1 MWRTTAALLVCLAA
15 CARDATAGDV
25 PGLFTRVRSTE
36 RFMISLI
43 REGYDR
49 SSTFRS
55 LVDTLQQSNVIVYV
69 QPAVCAGGRIRS
81 CLTSVNGSP
90 AERHI
95 RINVDTRTSHNA
107 LIGTIAHEL
116 QHAVE
121 IAEHADVFDAP
132 AARRLYRAIGIG
144 RCRDGLS
151 DECETN
157 AAIAM
162 ESRVMEELFA
172 RRASGQAGEPPD
184 AAQRRV
190 RSSDPGILAV
200 LDEGAGRSGTF
211 RGLLDTVA
219 RYSGIVYVEVGYCAF
234 GHLNGCVLPFV
245 AGSGGARYF
254 RILVTSDA
262 SRVNRERLI
271 ALIGH
276 QLRHVVEA
284 IEDEHVVEVETLT
297 ALYRRIGTPLPGAAG
312 GFETTAAL
320 LTGGTVLAELSVS
333 RK

>member
-1 MWRTTAALLVCLAA
+1 MWRKTVVLLVCLAS

-49 SSTFRS
+49 SSTFGS

-81 CLTSVNGSP
+81 CLTSVNGSA

-121 IAEHADVFDAP
+121 IAEHTDVFDAP

-151 DECETN
+151 DECETRS
-157 AAIAM
+157 AIAA

-172 RRASGQAGEPPD
+172 RGPRAKADEPADEAQA
-184 AAQRRV
+184 RV
-190 RSSDPGILAV
+190 RSSDARILSL
-200 LDEGAGRSGTF
+200 LDEAAGAPERSAACSTPSPEPAGLCTSSSGT
-211 RGLLDTVA
+211 A
-219 RYSGIVYVEVGYCAF
+219 RSA
-234 GHLNGCVLPFV
+234 
-245 AGSGGARYF
+245 
-254 RILVTSDA
+254 T
-262 SRVNRERLI
+262 
-271 ALIGH
+271 
-276 QLRHVVEA
+276 
-284 IEDEHVVEVETLT
+284 
-297 ALYRRIGTPLPGAAG
+297 
-312 GFETTAAL
+312 
-320 LTGGTVLAELSVS
+320 
-333 RK
+333 